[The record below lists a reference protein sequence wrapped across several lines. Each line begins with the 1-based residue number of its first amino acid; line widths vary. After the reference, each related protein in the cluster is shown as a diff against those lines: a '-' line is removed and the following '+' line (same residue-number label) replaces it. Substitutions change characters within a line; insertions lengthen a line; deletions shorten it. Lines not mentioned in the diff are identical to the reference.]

1 MSARHL
7 SCVETGKAQPS
18 REMVARLADA
28 LEMPL
33 RERNTLLVA
42 AGYAAKYAET
52 DLATAQMAPVRR
64 AIEFILKQQEP
75 YPALVTNRHWDVL
88 LINESLQR
96 LFGRMRGGPP
106 THGNVLRQVFD
117 PADMR
122 PFVANWEVVAGDLI
136 RHLHNE
142 VAAAPSDAKARAL
155 LDEVLAYP
163 DIPPGW
169 RTRDPEATPLPL
181 LTTEFHFD
189 GGKLQFLSTF
199 STFGASRDVTID
211 ELRIECLF
219 PADDK
224 TAEVCRSLA
233 G

>member
-1 MSARHL
+1 
-7 SCVETGKAQPS
+7 
-18 REMVARLADA
+18 
-28 LEMPL
+28 
-33 RERNTLLVA
+33 
-42 AGYAAKYAET
+42 
-52 DLATAQMAPVRR
+52 
-64 AIEFILKQQEP
+64 
-75 YPALVTNRHWDVL
+75 
-88 LINESLQR
+88 
-96 LFGRMRGGPP
+96 MRGGPP

>member
-1 MSARHL
+1 
-7 SCVETGKAQPS
+7 
-18 REMVARLADA
+18 MVNNA
-28 LEMPL
+28 
-33 RERNTLLVA
+33 
-42 AGYAAKYAET
+42 
-52 DLATAQMAPVRR
+52 
-64 AIEFILKQQEP
+64 
-75 YPALVTNRHWDVL
+75 
-88 LINESLQR
+88 LQR

-163 DIPPGW
+163 DIPAGW

-181 LTTEFHFD
+181 LTTEFHWE
-189 GGKLQFLSTF
+189 GGEVAISCQRSP
-199 STFGASRDVTID
+199 TFGASRDVTID

-219 PADDK
+219 PADDR
-224 TAEVCRSLA
+224 TAEVCRTVGRLTEA
-233 G
+233 PRAPT

>member
-1 MSARHL
+1 
-7 SCVETGKAQPS
+7 
-18 REMVARLADA
+18 
-28 LEMPL
+28 
-33 RERNTLLVA
+33 
-42 AGYAAKYAET
+42 
-52 DLATAQMAPVRR
+52 
-64 AIEFILKQQEP
+64 
-75 YPALVTNRHWDVL
+75 
-88 LINESLQR
+88 
-96 LFGRMRGGPP
+96 
-106 THGNVLRQVFD
+106 
-117 PADMR
+117 MR

-142 VAAAPSDAKARAL
+142 VAAAPSDGKARAL

-189 GGKLQFLSTF
+189 GGKLHFLSTF

-219 PADDK
+219 PADDN
-224 TAEVCRSLA
+224 TAAVCRSLA